1 MPKTVEEKAAVA
13 AAEAAGN
20 LNVSIVLPPAD
31 TWDKKL
37 NVYQRLL
44 KVVAEVNHVDK
55 SGRNEFHKYDY
66 VKAADLAHPIRN
78 ALTENGVFAEF
89 DITSEVW
96 DKLVT
101 RNGEAQHCKVV
112 GSIVFINVDTPTDR
126 TEAKRCIGEGSDNGD
141 KASYKAMTGAV
152 KYALRNAFLVPDQAD
167 PEADTAMDEANAG
180 KGAGKP
186 AAKVTG
192 KGKGKSEER
201 AEQPAAKAEP
211 SKPAIVEPTDAVA
224 CDDCHE
230 EVKAVPFNDTTISIG
245 KVLAMSQKRYSK
257 NLCAVCQK
265 KHKDA
270 EPKSDNGRLGGSEVK
285 PAVAETTTTAAAA

>member
-89 DITSEVW
+89 EREMIRERV
-96 DKLVT
+96 KAGLERT
-101 RNGEAQHCKVV
+101 RANG
-112 GSIVFINVDTPTDR
+112 TR
-126 TEAKRCIGEGSDNGD
+126 IGRPESD
-141 KASYKAMTGAV
+141 KADYVRTLVDRGLSTRQIRAMTGV
-152 KYALRNAFLVPDQAD
+152 GFSMIHR
-167 PEADTAMDEANAG
+167 
-180 KGAGKP
+180 
-186 AAKVTG
+186 
-192 KGKGKSEER
+192 
-201 AEQPAAKAEP
+201 
-211 SKPAIVEPTDAVA
+211 I
-224 CDDCHE
+224 
-230 EVKAVPFNDTTISIG
+230 
-245 KVLAMSQKRYSK
+245 
-257 NLCAVCQK
+257 
-265 KHKDA
+265 
-270 EPKSDNGRLGGSEVK
+270 LG
-285 PAVAETTTTAAAA
+285 ETRCTS